1 MLGYKNPR
9 FLFQLSSG
17 WSPTYHNYITS
28 ASIAKSTLT
37 FLMVQFKFSVLFILA
52 AAAIAPV
59 LALPIP
65 ATNAAG
71 PSKHAAGPSKHAAAA
86 GPQKPQDNKYT

>member
-1 MLGYKNPR
+1 
-9 FLFQLSSG
+9 
-17 WSPTYHNYITS
+17 
-28 ASIAKSTLT
+28 
-37 FLMVQFKFSVLFILA
+37 MVQFKFSVLFILA

-71 PSKHAAGPSKHAAAA
+71 PSKHAAAAAS
-86 GPQKPQDNKYT
+86 PQKPQDNKYT

>member
-1 MLGYKNPR
+1 
-9 FLFQLSSG
+9 
-17 WSPTYHNYITS
+17 
-28 ASIAKSTLT
+28 
-37 FLMVQFKFSVLFILA
+37 MVQFKFSVLFILA

-71 PSKHAAGPSKHAAAA
+71 PSKHSAAA